1 MYRINCIKA
10 EQGVFDVV
18 EYHTKDYKNYWMEI
32 RDDNDKCVGF
42 IMQPFSDFLNK
53 REDGFLTAK
62 LGKAI
67 SKALA
72 PKCSFEPAYYEWHLT
87 DKRNR
92 IVLNWVDPADNFFVS
107 EDDDE
112 NDVYDELRPMTYDE
126 VLTECEEFINVGN
139 MAFDDGDEDYH
150 GVSQKDWERMP
161 ADAAEVMAKR
171 MFFYYCLEPE
181 DIVKS

>member
-10 EQGVFDVV
+10 KQGVFDVV

-32 RDDNDKCVGF
+32 RDKDDKCVGT

-72 PKCSFEPAYYEWHLT
+72 PKCSFDPAYYEWHLT

-92 IVLNWVDPADNFFVS
+92 IVLNWVDPIDNFWIN
-107 EDDDE
+107 EDEQGNETED
-112 NDVYDELRPMTYDE
+112 YRAMTYNE
-126 VLTECEEFINVGN
+126 VLTECESYIEVCDMSFEN
-139 MAFDDGDEDYH
+139 GDEDYH
-150 GVSQKDWERMP
+150 GVSQKDWQRMP

-171 MFFYYCLEPE
+171 MFLYYCLEQE
-181 DIVKS
+181 DIVES